1 MDLKICRKRVLEK
14 GDGER
19 EREREREILA
29 KFCDL
34 MKIKNILS
42 RYKVFRRNAKL
53 LFNFESYSS

>member
-19 EREREREILA
+19 ERDREILA